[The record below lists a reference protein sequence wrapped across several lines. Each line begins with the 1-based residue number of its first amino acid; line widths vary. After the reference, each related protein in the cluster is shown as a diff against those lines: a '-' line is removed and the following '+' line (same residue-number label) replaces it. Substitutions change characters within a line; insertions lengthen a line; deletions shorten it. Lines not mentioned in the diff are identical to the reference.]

1 MNNTYLL
8 LGPELGQKQDFVDGI
23 KAKLPKDSEFYKF
36 YPYDEDI
43 ESFLT
48 ALMNSSLFSS
58 SRFIWLDFP
67 SEYSSNSTNKQ
78 NFIKKPLSDFLEE
91 YLNNPSSEVTLLIT
105 TVETRINKALM
116 DLIPK
121 SNQKIFYELF
131 ENQKSGWIKTYFKK
145 NTLSIT
151 NAAIDEILVLVENNT
166 KDLKETCNQLVTY
179 HLNCTEVKKIDVE
192 DIEKYLIHTKAET
205 GFSLFSY
212 MALRNLNDSL
222 KCIQTLYQTNSYQ
235 IPAVLAALNWCFRR
249 LESIQENITLNK
261 VSLPSAFE
269 TANVLGNKASIYRYK
284 DKSLYTEALKNFNL
298 SELREVLIKIA
309 DYEVQLRQIPTD
321 LHLLYLEKL
330 IYNIVVKKDHID

>member
-23 KAKLPKDSEFYKF
+23 KAKLPKDTEFYKF

-43 ESFLT
+43 EAFLT

-67 SEYSSNSTNKQ
+67 FEYSSNSTNKP
-78 NFIKKPLSDFLEE
+78 NFIKKPLSDFLLE

-105 TVETRINKALM
+105 TFETRINKVLM

-121 SNQKIFYELF
+121 SNQKIFYEMF
-131 ENQKSGWIKTYFKK
+131 DNQKSDWIKNYFKK
-145 NTLSIT
+145 NSLSIT
-151 NAAIDEILVLVENNT
+151 NSAIEEILVLVENNT
-166 KDLKETCNQLVTY
+166 KDLKEICSQLVTY
-179 HLNCTEVKKIDVE
+179 HVNCTEIKKIDAN
-192 DIEKYLIHTKAET
+192 DIEKYLIHTRAET

-212 MALRNLNDSL
+212 LALRNLNDSL
-222 KCIQTLYQTNSYQ
+222 KCIQNLYQTNSYQ
-235 IPAVLAALNWCFRR
+235 IPAVLASLNWCFRR

-261 VSLPSAFE
+261 VSIPSAFE
-269 TANVLGNKASIYRYK
+269 SANVFGNKASIYRYK
-284 DKSLYTEALKNFNL
+284 DKTLYNEAVRNYSLKEIK
-298 SELREVLIKIA
+298 EILIKIA
-309 DYEVQLRQIPTD
+309 YYEVQLRQVPSD

-330 IYNIVVKKDHID
+330 IYFIVVKKDHID

>member
-23 KAKLPKDSEFYKF
+23 KAKLTKETEFYKF
-36 YPYDEDI
+36 YPYEEDI

-58 SRFIWLDFP
+58 SRCIWLDFP
-67 SEYSSNSTNKQ
+67 FEYSSTATNKQ
-78 NFIKKPLSDFLEE
+78 NFIKKPLSDFLFE
-91 YLNNPSSEVTLLIT
+91 YLSNPSSEVTLIIT
-105 TVETRINKALM
+105 TVETRINKVLM

-145 NTLSIT
+145 NSLSIT
-151 NAAIDEILVLVENNT
+151 NSAIDEILVLVENNT
-166 KDLKETCNQLVTY
+166 KDLQDICSQLVTY
-179 HLNCTEVKKIDVE
+179 HLNCTEIRKIDNQ
-192 DIEKYLIHTKAET
+192 DIEKYLIHTKVET

-212 MALRNLNDSL
+212 LALRNLNDSL
-222 KCIQTLYQTNSYQ
+222 QCLHTLYQTNSYQ

-249 LESIQENITLNK
+249 LENIQENITLNK
-261 VSLPSAFE
+261 VSLPAAFE
-269 TANVLGNKASIYRYK
+269 NANVLGNKASIYRYK
-284 DKSLYTEALKNFNL
+284 DKSLYTEALKNFSL
-298 SELREVLIKIA
+298 DELREIIIQIA
-309 DYEVQLRQIPTD
+309 HYEVQLRQIPTD

-330 IYNIVVKKDHID
+330 IYAIVIKKDHID